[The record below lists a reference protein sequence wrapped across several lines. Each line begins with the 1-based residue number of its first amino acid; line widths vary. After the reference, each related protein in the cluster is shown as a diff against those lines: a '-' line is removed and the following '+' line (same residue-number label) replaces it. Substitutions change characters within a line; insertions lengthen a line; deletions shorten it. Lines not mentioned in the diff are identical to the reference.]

1 MKRLTT
7 NKSVADMS
15 MIELAHNSC
24 YADDER
30 NARYRDYEMEM
41 DARDFARNLMVTL
54 AKDKLPV
61 DDAEFD
67 EEVLD
72 NLMVDPFSD
81 VRGLIALFYRN
92 LWAMADLREVLKCYE
107 DAEEQGLLLRLPCKV
122 GDTVWQI
129 MISGMKIK
137 EKKLLYGI
145 YEATVTE
152 VSVDFYRNLLI
163 STITNDTKKCENK
176 VTISAIGETIFLARE
191 EAEAKLKELE
201 EKDA

>member
-15 MIELAHNSC
+15 MVELAHNSC